1 VARRRGGSR
10 NRAGPRI
17 TYGVIAAL
25 ALIGVAVALVIM
37 RDGGGASDID
47 DATAAGVRAGTGPAA
62 ATGGFFKR
70 VGDAWNAAEK
80 IERLEKENQ
89 QLRQWR
95 ETSLALAERMERYE
109 ALLRMPPEAYGVG
122 AQTQGAVS
130 ARLILDAGGPFKRTL
145 LANAGAD
152 HGVRKGFVA
161 VNEHGLVGRV
171 VALGKRSSRVLLL
184 DDFNSRVPVMGLQSR
199 VRAMLSGDAST
210 APKLVTGATELGEP
224 RLDHQSPPNALRQ
237 GERIVT
243 SGDGGVFPRGLLVG
257 VADRGRDGVWRV
269 RLAAASAPID
279 YVRLTP
285 FAPVEAPEL
294 APVEDLGPPRPV
306 FQAPSFVAA
315 AATTQAAPTPG
326 VPQRRRP
333 ILPPPTPPP
342 PGSAGDDAAPPAPD
356 AAPPPP
362 TIPANGPPQ

>member
-1 VARRRGGSR
+1 M
-10 NRAGPRI
+10 
-17 TYGVIAAL
+17 AAL
-25 ALIGVAVALVIM
+25 ALIGVAIALIVT
-37 RDGGGASDID
+37 RGDGSGAPGAD
-47 DATAAGVRAGTGPAA
+47 DVTAEGVRAGAGPAA
-62 ATGGFFKR
+62 ATGHLFKR
-70 VGDAWNAAEK
+70 LGDAWNAAEK

-109 ALLRMPPEAYGVG
+109 ALLKMPPEAFGVG
-122 AQTQGAVS
+122 AQMQGAVS

-152 HGVRKGFVA
+152 HGVRKGFIA
-161 VNEHGLVGRV
+161 VNENGLVGRV

-199 VRAMLSGDAST
+199 VRAMLSGDTSVA
-210 APKLVTGATELGEP
+210 P
-224 RLDHQSPPNALRQ
+224 RLTTGEVELESPRLEHPSPATGLRQ

-257 VADRGRDGVWRV
+257 TAERGRDGVWRV

-285 FAPVEAPEL
+285 FAPVEPPEL
-294 APVEDLGPPRPV
+294 APVDDLGPPRPV
-306 FQAPSFVAA
+306 FDSPSFVAA
-315 AATTQAAPTPG
+315 ATTIFSGPATGAP
-326 VPQRRRP
+326 QKRRT
-333 ILPPPTPPP
+333 ILPPPTPAP
-342 PGSAGDDAAPPAPD
+342 PGSANEDAAPPAPD
-356 AAPPPP
+356 TAPPPP
-362 TIPANGPPQ
+362 PPANNGPPQ